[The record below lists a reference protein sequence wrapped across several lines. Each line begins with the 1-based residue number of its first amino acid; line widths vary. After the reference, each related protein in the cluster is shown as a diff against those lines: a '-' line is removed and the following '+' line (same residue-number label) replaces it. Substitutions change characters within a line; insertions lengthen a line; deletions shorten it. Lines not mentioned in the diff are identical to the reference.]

1 MKVLFRVDAG
11 YKYGWGHFFRCK
23 SISDEL
29 KKNYKCE
36 IFFLMHFEDG
46 VEYKKIR
53 ENILFIK
60 NSKSKTTE
68 MRSIMRIIKSKGI
81 NVLILDIRTNLSGQ
95 DILEIRNKN
104 IVTAAIDDPSER
116 RMFVDYSFYSP
127 LSQLSRVNW
136 EKSLGKHYIGWDWM
150 PIRNDFKNY
159 LIEKLQN
166 KKNFTKKLLI
176 SMGASDPNGLVFKVI
191 NALDKKVDLQINLI
205 IGISFK
211 KIKDLKEIIRK
222 NPNDI
227 KLHINPEEITKLISY
242 ADIAICSF
250 GMTAYELAYCSVS
263 TLYLCISEDHNESA
277 KTFEKSGFGEN
288 LGNYK
293 ELSEDKL
300 YLKINQFVNYF
311 LKNKDKF
318 TNFSSEKKIDGLAA
332 SRISEIIIN
341 GFKEKSKA

>member
-1 MKVLFRVDAG
+1 MKVLFRLDVG
-11 YKYGWGHFFRCK
+11 HKYGWGHFFRCK

-29 KKNYKCE
+29 KKNYNCE

-46 VEYKKIR
+46 IDYKRIR

-60 NSKSKTTE
+60 NSKSKFTE
-68 MRSIMRIIKSKGI
+68 MQSIMRIIKSKEI

-127 LSQLSRVNW
+127 LIQLSRVNW
-136 EKSLGKHYIGWDWM
+136 DKSLGRHYIGWDWM
-150 PIRNDFKNY
+150 PIRNDFKNH
-159 LIEKLQN
+159 LIEKLEN
-166 KKNFTKKLLI
+166 KKKFTKNLLI

-191 NALDKKVDLQINLI
+191 NALNEKVDLQINLI

-211 KIKDLKEIIRK
+211 NIKALKEIIRK

-227 KLHINPEEITKLISY
+227 KLHINPEEITRLLSY
-242 ADIAICSF
+242 ADLAICSF
-250 GMTAYELAYCSVS
+250 GMTAYELAYCSVR
-263 TLYLCISEDHNESA
+263 TLYICISEDHNESA

-293 ELSEDKL
+293 ELSENKL
-300 YLKINQFVNYF
+300 NFKINQFVNNF
-311 LKNKDKF
+311 LKNKKKF
-318 TNFSSEKKIDGLAA
+318 AKFSSDKKIDGLAA
-332 SRISEIIIN
+332 RRISEILIN
-341 GFKEKSKA
+341 AYREKSRA